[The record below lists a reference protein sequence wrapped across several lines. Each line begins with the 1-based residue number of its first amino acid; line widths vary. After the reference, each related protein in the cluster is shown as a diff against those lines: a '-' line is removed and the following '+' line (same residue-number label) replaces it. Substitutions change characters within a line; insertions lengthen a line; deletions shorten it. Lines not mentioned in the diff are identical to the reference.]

1 MYACVC
7 VYING
12 KASRDEH
19 NLPCNNR
26 KNRARIISGYVR
38 PRFRPL
44 FSFIHWTG
52 FPLKTLNAQNGNLRG
67 RRVTYYRIK
76 YTVVADLS
84 LPVCGAGTT
93 YPPPPPLSSRPF
105 RATKHHDPIVQG
117 PFGGRFRTWFVIEFQ
132 PLAEDE
138 VQKARWKP
146 RASTVTL

>member
-1 MYACVC
+1 MRVCVCVC
-7 VYING
+7 VYIDG

-19 NLPCNNR
+19 NLPWNNR

-93 YPPPPPLSSRPF
+93 YPPPPP
-105 RATKHHDPIVQG
+105 
-117 PFGGRFRTWFVIEFQ
+117 
-132 PLAEDE
+132 PLF
-138 VQKARWKP
+138 
-146 RASTVTL
+146 STVSCHETPRPHCTGSLWGKVSDMVRD

>member
-1 MYACVC
+1 MRVCVCVC
-7 VYING
+7 VYIDG

-19 NLPCNNR
+19 NLPWNNR

-93 YPPPPPLSSRPF
+93 YPPPPPSLLDRFVP
-105 RATKHHDPIVQG
+105 RNTTTPLYRVPLG
-117 PFGGRFRTWFVIEFQ
+117 EGFGHG
-132 PLAEDE
+132 
-138 VQKARWKP
+138 
-146 RASTVTL
+146 S